1 MDEEIKLKLEGL
13 EVTEEEDLSTT
24 RSSQHLDKELN
35 ELEETTLLA
44 DDIITDEEDNFFGK
58 ELNKKVIF
66 FKVLLFI

>member
-66 FKVLLFI
+66 F